1 MGLVGVSMAAIFSGA
16 RACGR
21 RARARWGQV
30 RDPIPEP
37 MAVKLAK
44 GPTVDVGIQI
54 LVGEG

>member
-1 MGLVGVSMAAIFSGA
+1 MAALFSGA
-16 RACGR
+16 RACGS
-21 RARARWGQV
+21 RARVRWGQV
-30 RDPIPEP
+30 KGPIPKP